1 VRAVLATEKPAHTSF
16 HLCVAGPQ
24 MRVGVQATVGL
35 DALVSDER
43 VSPAPG
49 EGAALDFD
57 ARTTPV
63 PLGSAGSVGE
73 RDRLGLETL
82 IG

>member
-1 VRAVLATEKPAHTSF
+1 
-16 HLCVAGPQ
+16 